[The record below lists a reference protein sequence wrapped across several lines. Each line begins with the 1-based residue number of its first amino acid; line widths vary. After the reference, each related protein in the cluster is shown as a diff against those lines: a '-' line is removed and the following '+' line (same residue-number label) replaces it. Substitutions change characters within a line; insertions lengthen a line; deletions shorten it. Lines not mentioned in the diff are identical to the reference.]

1 MSAPPLTFLSLG
13 DSNTIGERVSMTEC
27 WPVQLAAALRANG
40 AGIGEPRIVARTGW
54 TTDELL
60 AAIEAEQIVGTF
72 DVVSLLIGSN
82 NQYRGR
88 SVSEF
93 REQFRELAALSI
105 KFADG
110 RPERVIVLS
119 IPDWGVM
126 PYAEGRD
133 RVKIAAEI
141 DELNAVAQQEAA
153 SLRTSWVDITPASR
167 DLRPGWAADDGLHPS
182 AAQYA
187 VWVALALPAVLA
199 ALAR

>member
-1 MSAPPLTFLSLG
+1 
-13 DSNTIGERVSMTEC
+13 
-27 WPVQLAAALRANG
+27 
-40 AGIGEPRIVARTGW
+40 VARTGW

-167 DLRPGWAADDGLHPS
+167 DLRSGWAADDGLHPS